1 MGKALLSVKG
11 EDGGI
16 DPLLLKRAKKVL
28 CNTTWNISGA
38 LLDYARN
45 MEKFET
51 QNGYIYFHGE
61 PGKQ

>member
-51 QNGYIYFHGE
+51 
-61 PGKQ
+61 